1 MGSGIAHGEWDSDT
15 RTEPSLLF
23 QPKERLCFIQVS
35 ATFRRIFPDSFD
47 RAIPIIR
54 HKEVD
59 KLLLQLDMAMW
70 RYENVRTVGNQAGAA
85 TCLDFLF

>member
-1 MGSGIAHGEWDSDT
+1 MGSGDSLA
-15 RTEPSLLF
+15 SLLI
-23 QPKERLCFIQVS
+23 QPKKCPCYYIQVS